1 MIVFNVLTNIG
12 KDHRTITIFPIDYY
26 DCGPVI
32 FLTHDNQFNKIVYIS
47 ICNGDFN
54 HLIVMEV
61 ICLISEELCMSLSGL
76 WIFIWN

>member
-1 MIVFNVLTNIG
+1 MFWQILVKITEQSQFFPLIIMIVLQSF
-12 KDHRTITIFPIDYY
+12 
-26 DCGPVI
+26 

-61 ICLISEELCMSLSGL
+61 ICLISEELCMSLSSL